1 MTRAACFPL
10 LVAVLF
16 SGAWS
21 ALVAAHGG
29 EDHTHDAA
37 PAVTVQSL
45 DPRALEAAAAR
56 RLPDGSLFVPK
67 AVQRAIGVRHSIA
80 AIGEMS
86 LSVQLNGRV
95 VADPAS
101 GGRVQVLQP
110 GRIAPGPAGLPLP
123 GQRVARGQV
132 LAMLHP
138 AASSIERGNQQER
151 LAELEAALA
160 IAERRHARYLQL
172 EGVVPQKDVDTARDE
187 RDALRK
193 RRAAVAASVGAAE
206 ALRAPVSGIVGATH
220 VVAGQV
226 VEAREVLFEI
236 VDPARLAVEALAYDA
251 TLAGTIGAASATLP
265 DGRVLPLT
273 FLGGGR
279 VLREQALPLLFRIA
293 VPDAP
298 VAVGQPLAVI
308 VQTRGTGPGV
318 ALRAAAL
325 VKNRAGA
332 TAVWVR
338 DGAERF
344 VLRAVEARPLDA
356 ATAVVTRGLAAGE
369 RVVTEGATLLTQVR

>member
-1 MTRAACFPL
+1 MTRAPCFPL
-10 LVAVLF
+10 LVAVLL
-16 SGAWS
+16 SGVWS
-21 ALVAAHGG
+21 APVAAHGG

-37 PAVTVQSL
+37 PAAAVQSL
-45 DPRALEAAAAR
+45 DPRSPETATAR

-67 AVQRAIGVRHSIA
+67 AVQRAIGVRHTIA
-80 AIGEMS
+80 AIGEMP

-101 GGRVQVLQP
+101 GGRVQALQP
-110 GRIAPGPAGLPLP
+110 GRIAPGPGGLPLP

-172 EGVVPQKDVDTARDE
+172 EGVVPQKDIDAARDE

-193 RRAAVAASVGAAE
+193 RRAAVAASVGTAE

-251 TLAGTIGAASATLP
+251 ALAGTIGAANATLP

-293 VPDAP
+293 APDAP
-298 VAVGQPLAVI
+298 VAVGQPLAVV
-308 VQTRGTGPGV
+308 VQTRGTGAGV
-318 ALRAAAL
+318 ALPAAAL

-356 ATAVVTRGLAAGE
+356 ATAVVTDGLAAGE
-369 RVVTEGATLLTQVR
+369 RVVTDGATLLTQVR